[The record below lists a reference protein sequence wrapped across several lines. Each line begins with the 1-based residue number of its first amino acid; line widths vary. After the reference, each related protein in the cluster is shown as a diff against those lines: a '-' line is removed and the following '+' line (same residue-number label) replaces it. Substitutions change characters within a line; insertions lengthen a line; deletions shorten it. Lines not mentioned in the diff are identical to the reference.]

1 VPTRKTKNLLLQQRW
16 YLFLVP
22 YPEKINL
29 LSYLLKTFLLV
40 SFYWQAFD
48 SKKEVL
54 ITPAKD
60 VKKEESTSETFNTM
74 KQVCTPPSIDHRLL
88 QRKKRPNSHGANV
101 KRAILKTLSTDD
113 SKPQSSNNENA
124 SHSTHNMKYGTD

>member
-1 VPTRKTKNLLLQQRW
+1 LFAASNFVNMFQQQIESLKAKLDSAYQENQKLAAATK
-16 YLFLVP
+16 
-22 YPEKINL
+22 
-29 LSYLLKTFLLV
+29 
-40 SFYWQAFD
+40 AFD

-113 SKPQSSNNENA
+113 SKPQVCFPC
-124 SHSTHNMKYGTD
+124 MM